1 MQLSFMQ
8 GRSMDFEILV
18 EDDFLNICLDA
29 TLQPINSKTVLSLI
43 NDYQDG
49 KWRYSKFHSF
59 IWDNIAETSLSF
71 AERESLVDQAHSKLV
86 AAAQSLRL
94 TDSFKDIGKG
104 SELAEIVLYG
114 IMKHH
119 FGALPVVPK
128 IFYKQNAQDNA
139 KGADSVHIVV
149 DENDNFTIWFGEA
162 KFFNDISDPRLG
174 DIVKSVGN
182 SLVTEKLKRENSI
195 ITNVSDIDLLIDN
208 EQLRADI
215 KQALHHRE
223 SIDNIKPRLH
233 IPILLLHECQIT
245 AANGCLNDAYIQA
258 IIAFHH
264 ERATAYFKK
273 HINMLVATHLY
284 ESITFHLILFPVPDK
299 EKIVNRFV
307 DDVKHY
313 KEAAKDD

>member
-1 MQLSFMQ
+1 ME
-8 GRSMDFEILV
+8 FEILV
-18 EDDFLNICLDA
+18 EDDFLNICLDGS
-29 TLQPINSKTVLSLI
+29 LKPINSKTVLSLI

-49 KWRYSKFHSF
+49 KWRYSKFHNF

-71 AERESLVDQAHSKLV
+71 GERESLVDKSHSKLV

-94 TDSFKDIGKG
+94 TDSPKDIGKG

-149 DENDNFTIWFGEA
+149 DENEDFTIWFGEA
-162 KFFNDISDPRLG
+162 KFFNDISDTRLA
-174 DIVKSVGN
+174 DIVTSVGN
-182 SLVTEKLKRENSI
+182 SLATDKLKRENSI
-195 ITNVSDIDLLIDN
+195 ITNVSDIDLLINN
-208 EQLRADI
+208 EQLRIDI
-215 KQALHHRE
+215 KRALHHRE

-245 AANGCLNDAYIQA
+245 AAYGRLTDEYKQNM
-258 IIAFHH
+258 IAFHRD
-264 ERATAYFKK
+264 RATSYFKK
-273 HINMLVATHLY
+273 HIKALVATHLY

-299 EKIVNRFV
+299 EKIVNKFV
-307 DDVKHY
+307 DDVRHY
-313 KEAAKDD
+313 KDAAKDD